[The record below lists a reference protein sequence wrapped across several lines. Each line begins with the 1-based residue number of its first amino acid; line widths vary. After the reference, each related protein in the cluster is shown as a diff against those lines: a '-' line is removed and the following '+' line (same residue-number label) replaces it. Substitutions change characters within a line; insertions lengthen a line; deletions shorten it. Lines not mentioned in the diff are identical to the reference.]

1 MRVVFFSLLLNT
13 LLFADMQ
20 TLIKKYEEGNYKF
33 VCLNGYKLFSQIKK
47 DEDLVTMY
55 AFSCLKADYINRL
68 AVPILI
74 LGKTPQSRK
83 NRAYFSLLLA
93 QKNLL
98 ISALGDQIE
107 FTNLS
112 VPNTDHIISKV
123 FNLYFQK
130 KYKKTDN
137 TLVMQDPK
145 NRDLLYKVSIIK
157 RASIPY
163 LKIEEYQNNKRVK
176 IHIYR

>member
-1 MRVVFFSLLLNT
+1 MRRIFTFFFP
-13 LLFADMQ
+13 LFIFAADIQ
-20 TLIKKYEEGNYKF
+20 TLITHYKNGHYKY

-47 DEDLVTMY
+47 DEDLVSMY
-55 AFSCLKADYINRL
+55 AFSCLRADYINRL

-83 NRAYFSLLLA
+83 NRSYFSLLLT

-98 ISALGDQIE
+98 ISALGDKVE
-107 FTNLS
+107 LTNIS
-112 VPNTDHIISKV
+112 CPNTDHIISKV

-137 TLVMQDPK
+137 IYIMQDPK
-145 NRDLLYKVSIIK
+145 KEDHTYQVSIIK

-163 LKIEEYQNNKRVK
+163 LKIEEYQNGKKVK